1 MFYHIRKRILQMIH
15 PVWPIKRR
23 MRTAKDKLGHMK
35 NKFGEVTENVLLRL
49 VFHDCIPY
57 MDGTGIPNFKI
68 KQDLYNTNTIIN
80 RWM

>member
-1 MFYHIRKRILQMIH
+1 MIH

-57 MDGTGIPNFKI
+57 MDGTGKKSKSVNFEN
-68 KQDLYNTNTIIN
+68 DLD
-80 RWM
+80 